1 MLRQIVLER
10 LRQHQRSPTIVQ
22 LMSDEVQV
30 LLGQIIEDSLTE
42 LFRRLT
48 PAANYNTQPGSSASD
63 GNAFDDYGSGD
74 HDSDDHEFNIPEMGS
89 DQVVEDQC
97 HTAQHGSEGAID
109 SPTASTENYSKLP
122 ALNACPT
129 YYEQSS
135 FGNIAH
141 FDSGEYGLFNS
152 SFNQPGNY
160 ENEKSRRA
168 AENPSAVPHQL
179 FNPCETPSDYTS
191 RSLQSS
197 VSMPATKGG
206 YSALCLNNTQ
216 HTWSGASSASYIPMS
231 AFVAPSLPA
240 TTFDSKGL
248 YLSTHAGRCSQQ
260 PRQKSFEPSIY
271 SFDSGYRSMHSQQGS
286 HSSFGWSSENVA
298 ISEPGL
304 HDTIAES
311 WGPNEGDEAEFCEG
325 AGKSSR
331 ISAFAESR
339 TSHHPTA
346 TF

>member
-10 LRQHQRSPTIVQ
+10 LRQHQHSPTTVH
-22 LMSDEVQV
+22 LMSHEVQV

-48 PAANYNTQPGSSASD
+48 PAANYNTQSGSAALD
-63 GNAFDDYGSGD
+63 GNASNDYGSGD

-89 DQVVEDQC
+89 AQVVEDQC
-97 HTAQHGSEGAID
+97 HTAQHGSKDAID
-109 SPTASTENYSKLP
+109 LPTASTENYSKLP
-122 ALNACPT
+122 ASNARPT

-135 FGNIAH
+135 FGNTAH

-168 AENPSAVPHQL
+168 AENPSATPL
-179 FNPCETPSDYTS
+179 LNPCETPSDYTS
-191 RSLQSS
+191 RSLQSTVS
-197 VSMPATKGG
+197 VPATQCGC
-206 YSALCLNNTQ
+206 SALCLNNTQ
-216 HTWSGASSASYIPMS
+216 HTCSGASPAGSIRMS

-248 YLSTHAGRCSQQ
+248 YLSTHAGRCNQQ
-260 PRQKSFEPSIY
+260 PPQKSFEPSIY
-271 SFDSGYRSMHSQQGS
+271 SFDSGYGSMQGS
-286 HSSFGWSSENVA
+286 HSSFGWSSENVT

-304 HDTIAES
+304 YDAIAES
-311 WGPNEGDEAEFCEG
+311 WGPNDGDESEVCEG
-325 AGKSSR
+325 TGKSSR

-339 TSHHPTA
+339 TSYHPAA